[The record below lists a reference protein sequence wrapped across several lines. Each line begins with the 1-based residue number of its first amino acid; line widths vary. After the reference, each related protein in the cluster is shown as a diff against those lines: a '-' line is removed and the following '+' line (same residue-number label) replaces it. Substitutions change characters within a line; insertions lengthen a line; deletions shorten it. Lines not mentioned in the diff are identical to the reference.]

1 MRRFLLF
8 IALGFTSYAYGQ
20 QLSVDDL
27 LQLNS
32 VPAKR
37 LDTYISKKGYVMAAK
52 DLQNDTVIDT
62 WQERITITDST
73 QQPVTRR
80 LLKYQSG
87 KETGFSLHT
96 SSRDEYKTAVSTL
109 KQEGFICATS
119 TENLDTTVLFQKK
132 NMTVQ
137 GYSLFDSEE
146 NLTLYCLYFREKE
159 MPSLKSILYGEDLLQ
174 FTSHEYLSTFFGAK
188 NVRKDLYYFSEK
200 EINKCSVLFPNTPRQ
215 AVFIWEDEVNMTG
228 LTHVIIGGSIP
239 TAGSANFNKQI
250 RENNWVLE
258 SGIRY
263 NMKLD
268 ELIRLNGADLDFY
281 GRNSEYYLS
290 VVPQKKG
297 EIDFATTG
305 VILDCVNCAG
315 APVLDEKIISG
326 SNAYDQNL
334 NLHIGLLILTP
345 QGSQKGKY
353 ASR

>member
-239 TAGSANFNKQI
+239 TA
-250 RENNWVLE
+250 
-258 SGIRY
+258 
-263 NMKLD
+263 
-268 ELIRLNGADLDFY
+268 
-281 GRNSEYYLS
+281 
-290 VVPQKKG
+290 
-297 EIDFATTG
+297 
-305 VILDCVNCAG
+305 
-315 APVLDEKIISG
+315 
-326 SNAYDQNL
+326 
-334 NLHIGLLILTP
+334 
-345 QGSQKGKY
+345 
-353 ASR
+353 